1 MDQNSDQTTMFPPT
15 SSRRSFLRKAGA
27 IGLAAG
33 AAGALG
39 APLVAD
45 AATRAA
51 HGADASSSLVLW
63 TFVDTHARWFK
74 RRGAEYQKTH
84 PGFSLTVNQYP
95 NPPYKQKLLTVLET
109 GVDAPDLC
117 DVEQGMFGSFL
128 QGTVPFVPLE
138 HRLISG
144 GYLNK
149 LVPTREALYTWNG
162 HIYGVEHAL
171 TPVVLYYRADYF
183 KKYGIKPSD
192 LATWDDF
199 IAAGKTLKKHGVYM
213 LATDY
218 SYFETLLR
226 QRGSDIFNAKGAL
239 TADSPLAVNT
249 IEWLMGLQTTHD
261 IAKPAASY
269 SIFAPQAWAELQ
281 KGTFATQIGADWWA
295 GFLTDNAATLAGKW
309 RAMPLPVWANDT
321 AKRPTSCNGGT
332 GLCIPVTT
340 SKQSLAWDFAQFCL
354 LTKTG
359 TVEAFQMIDL
369 FPPFIPS
376 WSDTAL
382 HTPNAYMGGQDL
394 GSLFSEIGRKV
405 PAEYQSPYRA
415 DFETFTAA
423 DSPILLQGKISPA
436 TWLKKEAD
444 KIRGEMKK

>member
-1 MDQNSDQTTMFPPT
+1 MDPNPNKPLPT
-15 SSRRSFLRKAGA
+15 PSLSSRRSFLQK
-27 IGLAAG
+27 
-33 AAGALG
+33 AGALG
-39 APLVAD
+39 LATGAVSAFGTPLVA
-45 AATRAA
+45 AASRDERRAA
-51 HGADASSSLVLW
+51 ADSNALTLW

-74 RRGAEYQKTH
+74 RRGAEYAKTH
-84 PGFSLTVNQYP
+84 SGFSLTVHQYP
-95 NPPYKQKLLTVLET
+95 NPPYKQKLLTVLQT

-138 HRLISG
+138 GRLKSG
-144 GYLNK
+144 GYLK
-149 LVPTREALYTWNG
+149 ELVPSREALYTWQG

-171 TPVVLYYRADYF
+171 CPVVLYYREDYF
-183 KKYGIKPSD
+183 KKYGIKSSD

-199 IAAGKTLKKHGVYM
+199 IAAGKTLKKHGLYM

-226 QRGSDIFNAKGAL
+226 QRGSDIFNAKGEL
-239 TADSPLAVNT
+239 TADSSIAVNT
-249 IEWLMGLQTTHD
+249 LQWLMGLQTRHG

-269 SIFAPQAWAELQ
+269 SIFAPQAWAQLQ

-295 GFLTDNAATLAGKW
+295 GFMADNAGTLSGKW
-309 RAMPLPVWANDT
+309 RAMPLPVWSND
-321 AKRPTSCNGGT
+321 ASKRPTSCNGGT

-340 SKQSLAWDFAQFCL
+340 GKQSLAWDFAQFCL

-376 WSDTAL
+376 WSDKAL
-382 HTPNAYMGGQDL
+382 HTPNKYMGGQDL
-394 GSLFSEIGRKV
+394 GALFSDVGRKV

-415 DFETFTAA
+415 DFETFTGA
-423 DSPILLQGKISPA
+423 DAPILLQGKASPSA
-436 TWLKKEAD
+436 WLKKEAD
-444 KIRGEMKK
+444 KIRAEMKK